1 MEEPV
6 ATDIRFFDLNSRIG
20 RLRYLAYG
28 LGLGL
33 LFIIPVFVGG
43 MLMAVSTVLGMAV
56 LVLAYVAMLIFSLAL
71 GVRRLHDLDK
81 SGWWLLLMIVPLVNL
96 GMAIY
101 LLFFVGTIGENRFGP
116 QPPPNSGWVIAG
128 AVAYIAVIPLG
139 IIAAISIPAFAD
151 YTMRAQMSEGVQ
163 LAGGGEA
170 AVTEYAQA
178 KQTWPTD
185 LAEIYPVAKQ
195 DPAGRYVASV
205 TSSVSGD
212 GSAYGI
218 VATMKT
224 EGVSSMIAG
233 TSVETWTNDGGQTWH
248 CGPGGSNPVDDR
260 YLPASCRTNDPPPP

>member
-28 LGLGL
+28 LGLVL
-33 LFIIPVFVGG
+33 LCVVPAFIGG
-43 MLMAVSTVLGMAV
+43 MLMAVSAVLGTVFLGLIYIAM
-56 LVLAYVAMLIFSLAL
+56 LVLSIAF

-81 SGWWLLLMIVPLVNL
+81 SGWWLLLMIVPLANL
-96 GMAIY
+96 GLAIY
-101 LLFFVGTIGENRFGP
+101 LLFFAGTIGENRFGA

-128 AVAYIAVIPLG
+128 AVAYIGVIPLG
-139 IIAAISIPAFAD
+139 IIAAISIPAYAD
-151 YTMRAQMSEGVQ
+151 FTMRAQMAEGIQ

-170 AVTEYAQA
+170 AVMEYAQA
-178 KQTWPTD
+178 KQAWPAD
-185 LAEIYPVAKQ
+185 LAEIYPAAKQ
-195 DPAGRYVASV
+195 NPAGRYVATV

-233 TSVETWTNDGGQTWH
+233 TSVEIWTNDGGQTWH
-248 CGPGGSNPVDDR
+248 CGPGGGNPVADR